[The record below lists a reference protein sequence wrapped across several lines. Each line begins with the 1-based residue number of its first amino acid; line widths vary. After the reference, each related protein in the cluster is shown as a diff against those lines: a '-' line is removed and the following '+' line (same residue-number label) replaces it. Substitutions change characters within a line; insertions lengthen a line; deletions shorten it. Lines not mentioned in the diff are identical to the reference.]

1 MDVPELFSLKGKVGL
16 VTGASGGL
24 GRYFAITLAAAGAA
38 VIVAARRHEKVLQVV
53 NEIEKLGG
61 KALAVKLD
69 VTSKKSIKQAFEESE
84 RHFSTVN
91 ILVNN
96 AGISGR
102 EETLDISSEGWD
114 AVMNTNLKGVL
125 SVTQEAVRRMIE
137 KQVQGSVI
145 NISSILGL
153 RVMNGILPYSVSKAG
168 VAHMTKALALEWARH
183 GIRINA
189 IAPGYFETDLNRD
202 MLRSPLGEKI
212 IKRIPQRR
220 TGDIE
225 ELGGI
230 LLLLASNCSS
240 YITGQ
245 VIGVDGGHLINS
257 L

>member
-1 MDVPELFSLKGKVGL
+1 
-16 VTGASGGL
+16 
-24 GRYFAITLAAAGAA
+24 
-38 VIVAARRHEKVLQVV
+38 
-53 NEIEKLGG
+53 
-61 KALAVKLD
+61 
-69 VTSKKSIKQAFEESE
+69 
-84 RHFSTVN
+84 
-91 ILVNN
+91 
-96 AGISGR
+96 
-102 EETLDISSEGWD
+102 
-114 AVMNTNLKGVL
+114 
-125 SVTQEAVRRMIE
+125 
-137 KQVQGSVI
+137 
-145 NISSILGL
+145 
-153 RVMNGILPYSVSKAG
+153 
-168 VAHMTKALALEWARH
+168 MTKALALEWARH